1 MPDRTVEELYQ
12 ATLSKRMALLRAG
25 YTVPEMWD
33 CDWDRLVDNEPAVS
47 QFLASFDLVAPLEPR
62 EAFFGGRT
70 GAVALHA
77 VAGEGEEIRYVDV
90 TSLYPWVNKNCPY
103 PIGHPKI
110 ITQPIDQSL
119 DSYFGLATVDIL
131 PPPPPLVYSIPSCL
145 YAVAKSSPFLSAVP
159 VSRKSRP
166 NPC

>member
-1 MPDRTVEELYQ
+1 
-12 ATLSKRMALLRAG
+12 MALLRAG
-25 YTVPEMWD
+25 YTVIEMWE

-47 QFLASFDLVAPLEPR
+47 QFLAFFDLFAPLEPR

-110 ITQPIDQSL
+110 ITQPVDQSL
-119 DSYFGLATVDIL
+119 ESYFGLATVDIL
-131 PPPPPLVYSIPSCL
+131 PPAGLFHPVLARTLWPKAHVSSLPSLCPGGAGPTHVDQNPLLPP
-145 YAVAKSSPFLSAVP
+145 F
-159 VSRKSRP
+159 R
-166 NPC
+166 